1 MDWKKYF
8 CPICGID
15 FTDEDDVVVCPDCGT
30 PHHRECWINKG
41 HCANEAL
48 HGTEDSLEC
57 TYKKA
62 SCEDEVIPEL
72 VSDDKSGEYTSEAHT
87 HTIFTHDFN
96 QNEQNENGQ
105 QPPRPSFNING
116 KPGVLYEIALRKNQK
131 YYIPRFIV
139 MDQGVKGTGW
149 NFMAF
154 ICPLAWCIYRKMYK
168 LAAIIL
174 AVYMAL
180 MGASVYSVMQDKP
193 LMEAFNEC
201 YEEDTQ
207 FLVKVA
213 AYSNEESGATLT
225 PKQQKFFELTEKF
238 TIPSYIYCG
247 TLIVSYAM
255 KFAAAIFVN
264 KLYFAKLTK
273 SIETAESKG
282 LEGDALKIYLY
293 KKNGVLP
300 LIVALIIGFVEYSF
314 M

>member
-62 SCEDEVIPEL
+62 SCEDDVIPEL

-238 TIPSYIYCG
+238 TIPSYIYWG

-255 KFAAAIFVN
+255 KFVVAIFAN

>member
-62 SCEDEVIPEL
+62 SCEDDVIPEL

-105 QPPRPSFNING
+105 QSPRPNFNING
-116 KPGVLYEIALRKNQK
+116 KPGVLYEIALRKNQR

-238 TIPSYIYCG
+238 TIPAYIYWG
-247 TLIVSYAM
+247 TLIASYAM
-255 KFAAAIFVN
+255 KFAAGIFVN

>member
-62 SCEDEVIPEL
+62 SCEDDVIPEL
-72 VSDDKSGEYTSEAHT
+72 VLDDKSGEYNSEAHT

-116 KPGVLYEIALRKNQK
+116 KPGVLYEIALRKNQR

-154 ICPLAWCIYRKMYK
+154 ISPLAWSLYRKMYK
-168 LAAIIL
+168 LSAIIL
-174 AVYMAL
+174 AIYMAL

-213 AYSNEESGATLT
+213 AYSNEESGASLT

-238 TIPSYIYCG
+238 SIPAYISYG
-247 TLIVSYAM
+247 TLFVSLAL
-255 KFAAAIFVN
+255 KFLVGIFAN
-264 KLYFAKLTK
+264 KLYFKKITK
-273 SIETAESKG
+273 SIELAEKKG
-282 LEGDALKIYLY
+282 LEGDTLKMYLY
-293 KKNGVLP
+293 RRNGVLP
-300 LIVALIIGFVEYSF
+300 LILVLIIGFVEYYF

>member
-1 MDWKKYF
+1 
-8 CPICGID
+8 
-15 FTDEDDVVVCPDCGT
+15 
-30 PHHRECWINKG
+30 
-41 HCANEAL
+41 
-48 HGTEDSLEC
+48 
-57 TYKKA
+57 
-62 SCEDEVIPEL
+62 
-72 VSDDKSGEYTSEAHT
+72 
-87 HTIFTHDFN
+87 
-96 QNEQNENGQ
+96 
-105 QPPRPSFNING
+105 
-116 KPGVLYEIALRKNQK
+116 
-131 YYIPRFIV
+131 
-139 MDQGVKGTGW
+139 
-149 NFMAF
+149 
-154 ICPLAWCIYRKMYK
+154 
-168 LAAIIL
+168 
-174 AVYMAL
+174 

-238 TIPSYIYCG
+238 TIPSYIYWG

-255 KFAAAIFVN
+255 KFVVAIFAN